1 MNSLLNKNQQLEHE
15 LERAEEKIKDLKALE
30 DDEDDWR
37 KDQDA
42 AQRKIILL
50 EQELEKSEL
59 AVRDTTKK

>member
-1 MNSLLNKNQQLEHE
+1 MNSLVNKNQQLEHE
-15 LERAEEKIKDLKALE
+15 LERAEEKIKELKALE